1 MQASTI
7 LPDPVPQ
14 TSLRIVLADDHEVVR
29 RGIRDYLQMLE
40 PGVVVHEAST
50 LDEVTAQLDEMGGAE
65 LIILD
70 LNMPGMNRFAGIDI
84 VRKRAPGVPVAILS
98 GSIERNDVLRALE
111 AGAIGFLPKLLGGEA
126 MISALRLMLSGERYL
141 PSFILEADGSMG
153 DMRPPQAMH
162 LTEREGQV
170 LRHISVGLSNKE
182 IARELGIQEVTV
194 KLHVKALFRKLQ
206 VTNRTQAARRAI
218 ELGLGQ

>member
-1 MQASTI
+1 MPEPGSPA
-7 LPDPVPQ
+7 
-14 TSLRIVLADDHEVVR
+14 SLRIILADDHEIVR
-29 RGIRDYLQMLE
+29 RGIRDYLQLLE
-40 PGVVVHEAST
+40 DSVTVHEASSLEDVLHL
-50 LDEVTAQLDEMGGAE
+50 LDSLGGAE
-65 LIILD
+65 LVILD

-84 VRKRAPGVPVAILS
+84 VRRRVPGVPVAILS
-98 GSIERNDVLRALE
+98 GSVERNDVLRALE

-141 PSFILEADGSMG
+141 PSLILDADGSVG
-153 DMRPPQAMH
+153 DTRPPQAMH

-170 LRHISVGLSNKE
+170 LRHISIGLSNKE

-218 ELGLGQ
+218 ELGLSQ

>member
-1 MQASTI
+1 MPEPGSPA
-7 LPDPVPQ
+7 
-14 TSLRIVLADDHEVVR
+14 SLRIILADDHEIVR
-29 RGIRDYLQMLE
+29 RGIRDYLQLLE
-40 PGVVVHEAST
+40 DSVTVHEASS
-50 LDEVTAQLDEMGGAE
+50 LDDVLHLLDNLGGAE
-65 LIILD
+65 LVILD

-84 VRKRAPGVPVAILS
+84 VRRRVPGVPVAILS
-98 GSIERNDVLRALE
+98 GSVERNDVLRALE

-141 PSFILEADGSMG
+141 PSLILDADGSVG
-153 DMRPPQAMH
+153 DTRPPQAMH

-170 LRHISVGLSNKE
+170 LRHISIGLSNKE

-218 ELGLGQ
+218 ELGLSQ

>member
-1 MQASTI
+1 M
-7 LPDPVPQ
+7 
-14 TSLRIVLADDHEVVR
+14 RIILADDHEVVR
-29 RGIRDYLQMLE
+29 RGIGDYLQMLE
-40 PGVVVHEAST
+40 PGVVVHEAGS
-50 LDEVTAQLDEMGGAE
+50 LDEVTALVDRIGGAE
-65 LIILD
+65 LVILD

-84 VRKRAPGVPVAILS
+84 VRRRLPGVPVAILS

-141 PSFILEADGSMG
+141 PSFILDSEGSAG
-153 DMRPPQAMH
+153 DLRPAPAMH

>member
-1 MQASTI
+1 M
-7 LPDPVPQ
+7 
-14 TSLRIVLADDHEVVR
+14 RIILADDHEVVR
-29 RGIRDYLQMLE
+29 RGIRDYLQLLE
-40 PGVVVHEAST
+40 PGVTVHEAGN
-50 LDEVTAQLDEMGGAE
+50 LDEVTALLDSMGGAE
-65 LIILD
+65 LVILD

-84 VRKRAPGVPVAILS
+84 VRRRVPGVPVAILS
-98 GSIERNDVLRALE
+98 GSVERNDVLRALE

-141 PSFILEADGSMG
+141 PSFILEADGTMG

-170 LRHISVGLSNKE
+170 LRHISMGLSNKE

>member
-1 MQASTI
+1 MPEPGSPA
-7 LPDPVPQ
+7 
-14 TSLRIVLADDHEVVR
+14 SLRIILADDHEIVR
-29 RGIRDYLQMLE
+29 RGIRDYLQLLE
-40 PGVVVHEAST
+40 DSVTVHEASS
-50 LDEVTAQLDEMGGAE
+50 LDEVLQLLDGLGGAE
-65 LIILD
+65 LVILD

-84 VRKRAPGVPVAILS
+84 VRRRVPGVPVAILS
-98 GSIERNDVLRALE
+98 GSVERNDVLRALE

-141 PSFILEADGSMG
+141 PSIILDADGSVG
-153 DMRPPQAMH
+153 DTRPPQAMH

-170 LRHISVGLSNKE
+170 LRHISIGLSNKE

-218 ELGLGQ
+218 ELGLSQ

>member
-1 MQASTI
+1 M
-7 LPDPVPQ
+7 
-14 TSLRIVLADDHEVVR
+14 ADDHEIVR
-29 RGIRDYLQMLE
+29 RGIRDYLQLLE
-40 PGVVVHEAST
+40 DSVTVHEASSLEDVLHL
-50 LDEVTAQLDEMGGAE
+50 LDSLGGAE
-65 LIILD
+65 LVILD

-84 VRKRAPGVPVAILS
+84 VRRRVPGVPVAILS
-98 GSIERNDVLRALE
+98 GSVERNDVLRALE

-141 PSFILEADGSMG
+141 PSLILDADGSVG
-153 DMRPPQAMH
+153 DTRPPQAMH

-170 LRHISVGLSNKE
+170 LRHISIGLSNKE

-218 ELGLGQ
+218 ELGLSQ